1 MLLIAVEQPS
11 CNNTNK
17 QELKK
22 KNKQKNKQKKQKKNK
37 NKKQNKNKI
46 GALYIRAPASK

>member
-22 KNKQKNKQKKQKKNK
+22 KNKQKKQKKNK
-37 NKKQNKNKI
+37 NKKQKQNKNKI